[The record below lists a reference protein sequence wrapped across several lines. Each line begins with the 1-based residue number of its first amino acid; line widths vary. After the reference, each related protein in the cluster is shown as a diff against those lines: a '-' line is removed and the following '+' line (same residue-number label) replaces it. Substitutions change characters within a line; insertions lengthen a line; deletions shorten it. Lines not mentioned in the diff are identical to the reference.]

1 MSARDRILAKLRAA
15 QPAQPAQPSAL
26 PDPAAHYAARARN
39 ESKAQRL
46 TRFRAAIE
54 GFHAE
59 VHVSTTEDWPDLLT
73 TLCAKKQVGTLMYGA
88 HTPAGARLRAARFAS
103 TALRPWQGRVE
114 ELKSDLFHE
123 VDAGFTQ
130 TCGAIAETGSLVVW
144 PSEAEPRTLS
154 LVPPIHFALLDADA
168 IHPTF
173 FDALRA
179 QKWAASLPTNALLIS
194 GPSKT
199 ADIQQTLA
207 YGAHGPKELVVIV
220 INAEGDAQ

>member
-1 MSARDRILAKLRAA
+1 MSASRDRILARLRAS
-15 QPAQPAQPSAL
+15 QPAQPL
-26 PDPAAHYAARARN
+26 PTPVLDAHYTPRARN
-39 ESKAQRL
+39 EGVRERL
-46 TRFRAAIE
+46 ARFRTGIE
-54 GFHAE
+54 SFHAE
-59 VHVSTTEDWPDLLT
+59 VHVSSEAGWPALLGR
-73 TLCAKKQVGTLMYGA
+73 LCAEKGVGTLMYGA
-88 HTPAGARLRAARFAS
+88 DTPAGRQLQPSAFPA
-103 TALRPWQGRVE
+103 TVLRPWAGTVE
-114 ELKSDLFHE
+114 ELKADLFHR

-130 TCGAIAETGSLVVW
+130 TLGAIAETGTLIVW

-154 LVPPIHFALLDADA
+154 LVPPIHFALLDARN

-179 QKWAASLPTNALLIS
+179 GNWASGLPTNALLIS

-220 INAEGDAQ
+220 INAEGEVQ